1 MNGKEKDS
9 GVGGEG
15 ERNGMNIRVSQ
26 NSTNPPTVY
35 WMISEGDV
43 LFGGRSWYHLS

>member
-15 ERNGMNIRVSQ
+15 GRNGMNIRVSQ
-26 NSTNPPTVY
+26 NSTNFPP
-35 WMISEGDV
+35 SLLDD
-43 LFGGRSWYHLS
+43 LGG